1 MRVITLLTL
10 ACFFAVGATAY
21 AKLRGTAVRVPVP
34 TQAGNTPVAD
44 ARQSALQ
51 QARRSQRLPELDA
64 FIAEQRAEVEKPGSG
79 PAARRCLAEA
89 LVERVLQRSAQRGI
103 VIGQPMVY
111 ALPEATVKDLD
122 DAMQMLLQAR
132 LQGDESSE
140 NYRLE
145 AAVLGNRITSAVA
158 AMGLN
163 GRIQAALQ
171 KAGDLDTVNPRLHFA
186 LGVRDLLTPRWLGQ
200 DLPQAAAHLEYAAA
214 ALADDERPQV
224 YAAMAACLQQKRL
237 AAIAWLEQA
246 VARNPDNVFA
256 RVVLARLRKGEDEPF
271 SRDVTA
277 AEAAQTR

>member
-1 MRVITLLTL
+1 MRALTLLTF
-10 ACFFAVGATAY
+10 ACLCAVGATVY
-21 AKLRGTAVRVPVP
+21 AKLRAPAVHVPVP
-34 TQAGNTPVAD
+34 SSGDATVPD
-44 ARQSALQ
+44 ARRSALQ
-51 QARRSQRLPELDA
+51 QARRSYRMPDLDA
-64 FIAEQRAEVEKPGSG
+64 FVAEQRAEVEKPGSG

-89 LVERVLQRSAQRGI
+89 LVERVQQRSALRGI
-103 VIGQPMVY
+103 AIGQPV
-111 ALPEATVKDLD
+111 LFVLTEATVRDLD
-122 DAMQMLLQAR
+122 EAMQMLLQAR

-145 AAVLGNRITSAVA
+145 AAVLSNRITSAVA

-171 KAGDLDTVNPRLHFA
+171 KAGDLDAKNPGLHFA

-214 ALADDERPQV
+214 ALADDERPPLF
-224 YAAMAACLQQKRL
+224 AAMAACLQQKRL

-256 RVVLARLRKGEDEPF
+256 RVVLARVRKGEDEPF